1 MARFDGVHRQGHPVL
16 IRRALAFLVLTG
28 ATAVI
33 ATVAVAEPAQ
43 AGPQDDPPPVA
54 ITGGSG
60 SFYDEGPSSAW
71 VAIDAGGSSSGVLE
85 HGQEQAVINEAAKAA
100 GLSDTISFSGSAEG
114 DTASG
119 SADGAEG
126 AGTGPVFTE
135 CSWRA
140 ADVPAGA
147 AEWQGNDPSTGRL
160 MVNPCNGAGT
170 FVFVP
175 NEALGVAPAAPLPP
189 PDPAVLAQQAYAELV
204 PPSPTAHRSP
214 REDVPGPSGVPF
226 TVVNLWTYFWV
237 DRTDWVPLTRSVELR
252 GVTATVTA
260 TPVVMTFDPGNG
272 DDVVRC
278 DGPGS
283 PWVDP
288 GDNTDPDPATV
299 GGCGHRYARVSDGV
313 RATTS
318 IRYAVTWTSNTG
330 LGGTLPDLA
339 GTWVSAPFRVEQIQ
353 VVVGAS

>member
-1 MARFDGVHRQGHPVL
+1 
-16 IRRALAFLVLTG
+16 
-28 ATAVI
+28 
-33 ATVAVAEPAQ
+33 VAVSP
-43 AGPQDDPPPVA
+43 GSLYSP
-54 ITGGSG
+54 SG
-60 SFYDEGPSSAW
+60 SKATLTLNGA
-71 VAIDAGGSSSGVLE
+71 GSSGGLLE
-85 HGQEQAVINEAAKAA
+85 PGQEQTVVEAAAEA
-100 GLSDTISFSGSAEG
+100 VGVDNATSSNGSAL
-114 DTASG
+114 DD
-119 SADGAEG
+119 SAGEPSEG

-147 AEWQGNDPSTGRL
+147 AEWQGNDPATGRL

-175 NEALGVAPAAPLPP
+175 NEALGVAPSAPLPP

-204 PPSPTAHRSP
+204 PPAPTAHRSP

-237 DRTDWVPLTRSVELR
+237 DRDDWVPLARSVELR

-260 TPVVMTFDPGNG
+260 TPVAMTFDPGNG

-339 GTWVSAPFRVEQIQ
+339 GTSVSAPFRVEQIQ

>member
-1 MARFDGVHRQGHPVL
+1 LEGLGRLHRERHPVL
-16 IRRALAFLVLTG
+16 TCRSSGRIAVVLAGVWALAAAG
-28 ATAVI
+28 
-33 ATVAVAEPAQ
+33 PAY
-43 AGPQDDPPPVA
+43 AGPQDDPPPP
-54 ITGGSG
+54 ITVQADGNIYKKGSSGGS
-60 SFYDEGPSSAW
+60 AW
-71 VAIDAGGSSSGVLE
+71 IQIDATGSSNGVLE
-85 HGQEQAVINEAAKAA
+85 PGREQQVIKAA
-100 GLSDTISFSGSAEG
+100 AAVTGAQDATSVGG
-114 DTASG
+114 DK
-119 SADGAEG
+119 GATGTTDSEPVEG

-175 NEALGVAPAAPLPP
+175 NEALGIAPAAPLPP

-204 PPSPTAHRSP
+204 PPAPTAHRSP

-260 TPVVMTFDPGNG
+260 TPVAITFDPGNG

-339 GTWVSAPFRVEQIQ
+339 GTSVSAPFRVEQIQ